1 MASSWT
7 GSMVLCRNSTARSPW
22 LTWRPYDPPM
32 AIATVSPVT
41 GEVLTSFDELTPE
54 ELEDKLARA
63 AAAAAS
69 YRLTSVEQRAGWL
82 DRAADH
88 LEKEADSVSRLIT
101 TEMGKT
107 YRAAHE
113 EVAKCVRGLRFYA
126 AEGPAFLRALPGDGA
141 RVGAKQTYVTYQPIG
156 VVLAVMPW
164 NLPLWQAMR
173 FAAPA
178 LTAGNVGILKHASNV
193 PQTALYM
200 EQLFRDAGFPD
211 DVFQTLLISARRV
224 EQVLRDD
231 RVEAATLTG
240 SEPAGKSVGAIAGD
254 EIKKVVLELGGS
266 DPFIVMP
273 STNLERATDVAVKAR
288 TLNNGQSCINGKRF
302 FVHRD
307 IFDRFLERFVAKMGA
322 LVVGDPMD
330 DATDIG
336 PLATESG
343 RDDVEAYVQDAV
355 AKGAK
360 VLVGG
365 KRPDRPG
372 WFYPPTVLT
381 DVTPDMRMYH
391 EEVFGP
397 VAQVW
402 PVASV
407 EEALRLANGHPY
419 GLGSNL
425 WSEDEAERELFI
437 RDVQSGMAF
446 INGNTT
452 SYPEIP
458 FGGVKRSGYGRELSD
473 LGMREFMNAKT
484 VWIGEDAGA

>member
-1 MASSWT
+1 
-7 GSMVLCRNSTARSPW
+7 
-22 LTWRPYDPPM
+22 
-32 AIATVSPVT
+32 
-41 GEVLTSFDELTPE
+41 
-54 ELEDKLARA
+54 
-63 AAAAAS
+63 
-69 YRLTSVEQRAGWL
+69 
-82 DRAADH
+82 
-88 LEKEADSVSRLIT
+88 
-101 TEMGKT
+101 
-107 YRAAHE
+107 
-113 EVAKCVRGLRFYA
+113 
-126 AEGPAFLRALPGDGA
+126 
-141 RVGAKQTYVTYQPIG
+141 
-156 VVLAVMPW
+156 VLAVMPW

-178 LTAGNVGILKHASNV
+178 LTAGNVGLLKHASNV

-200 EQLFRDAGFPD
+200 EQLFRDAGFPE
-211 DVFQTLLISARRV
+211 DVFQTLLISSDRV

-231 RVEAATLTG
+231 RVKAATLTG
-240 SEPAGKSVGAIAGD
+240 SEPAGKSVATIAGS

-273 STNLERATDVAVKAR
+273 STNMERATDVAVKAR

-302 FVHRD
+302 FVHATVYD
-307 IFDRFLERFVAKMGA
+307 AFLELFVAKMGA

-330 DATDIG
+330 DATDVG

-343 RDDVEAYVQDAV
+343 RDDVATYVDDALD
-355 AKGAK
+355 KGAK
-360 VLVGG
+360 ALVGG
-365 KRPDRPG
+365 RRPEGPG

-381 DVTPDMRMYH
+381 DITLDMKMYH

-397 VAQVW
+397 VAQVF
-402 PVASV
+402 SV
-407 EEALRLANGHPY
+407 SSLQEALQGANGHPY

-425 WSEDEAERELFI
+425 WTEDEAERELFI

-484 VWIGEDAGA
+484 VWIGQDANG

>member
-1 MASSWT
+1 
-7 GSMVLCRNSTARSPW
+7 
-22 LTWRPYDPPM
+22 M
-32 AIATVSPVT
+32 AIATTSPVT
-41 GEVLTSFDELTPE
+41 GEVLKTFDELTPE

-63 AAAAAS
+63 AAAFAS
-69 YRLTSVEQRAGWL
+69 YRLTTVEQRAGWL
-82 DRAADH
+82 RQAADN
-88 LEKEADSVSRLIT
+88 LERDAGSVSELIV
-101 TEMGKT
+101 TEMGKL
-107 YRAAHE
+107 YRAAQQ
-113 EVAKCVRGLRFYA
+113 EVAKCVHGLRFYA
-126 AEGPAFLRALPGDGA
+126 EHGPDYLKALPSDPG

-178 LTAGNVGILKHASNV
+178 LTAGNVGVLKHASNV

-200 EQLFRDAGFPD
+200 EQLFRGAGFPD
-211 DVFQTLLISARRV
+211 DVFQTLLISSGRV
-224 EQVLRDD
+224 EQVLRDP

-240 SEPAGKSVGAIAGD
+240 SEPAGKSVGAIAGQ

-266 DPFIVMP
+266 DPFFVMP
-273 STNLERATDVAVKAR
+273 STNLEQAAEVAVKAR

-302 FVHRD
+302 FVHAD
-307 IFDRFLERFVAKMGA
+307 IFEAFLAKFVAKMGA
-322 LVVGDPMD
+322 LVVGDPME

-336 PLATESG
+336 PLATEAG
-343 RDDVEAYVQDAV
+343 RKDVENYVDDAV
-355 AKGAK
+355 GKGAT

-381 DVTPDMRMYH
+381 DVTPQMKMYH

-402 PVASV
+402 SV
-407 EEALRLANGHPY
+407 PSLAQGLRLANGHPY

-437 RDVQSGMAF
+437 RDVASGMAF

>member
-1 MASSWT
+1 
-7 GSMVLCRNSTARSPW
+7 
-22 LTWRPYDPPM
+22 M
-32 AIATVSPVT
+32 AIATTSPVT
-41 GEVLTSFDELTPE
+41 GEVVKTFDELTPE
-54 ELEDKLARA
+54 QLEDKLARA
-63 AAAAAS
+63 AAAAAT
-69 YRLTSVEQRAGWL
+69 YRLTSVEDRAGWL
-82 DRAADH
+82 AQAADH
-88 LEKEADSVSRLIT
+88 LEKDADAVSRMIT
-101 TEMGKT
+101 MEMGKT
-107 YRAAHE
+107 LRAAHE
-113 EVAKCVRGLRFYA
+113 EVAKCVHGLRFYA
-126 AEGPAFLRALPGDGA
+126 AEGPKFLRDAPGDAG
-141 RVGAKQTYVTYQPIG
+141 RVGAKQTFVTYQPIG

-178 LTAGNVGILKHASNV
+178 LMAGNVGVLKHASNV
-193 PQTALYM
+193 PQCALYL
-200 EQLFRDAGFPD
+200 ERLFREAGFPE

-224 EQVLRDD
+224 EEVLRDD
-231 RVEAATLTG
+231 RVRAATLTG
-240 SEPAGKSVGAIAGD
+240 SEPAGRSVGTIAGE

-273 STNLERATDVAVKAR
+273 SADLERATDVAVKAR

-302 FVHRD
+302 FVHQD
-307 IFDRFLERFVAKMGA
+307 IAEAFLERFTAKMGA

-330 DATDIG
+330 EGTDVG

-343 RDDVEAYVQDAV
+343 RRDVEDYVDDAV
-355 AKGAK
+355 GKGATA
-360 VLVGG
+360 LVGG
-365 KRPDRPG
+365 SRPDGPG

-381 DVTPDMRMYH
+381 GVTPEMKMYH

-402 PVASV
+402 AVSSL
-407 EEALRLANGHPY
+407 EEALEIANGHPY

-425 WSEDEAERELFI
+425 WSEDAEERELFV

-484 VWIGEDAGA
+484 VWVGQDS

>member
-1 MASSWT
+1 
-7 GSMVLCRNSTARSPW
+7 
-22 LTWRPYDPPM
+22 M
-32 AIATVSPVT
+32 AIATISPVT
-41 GEVLTSFDELTPE
+41 GEILKSFDELTPE

-63 AAAAAS
+63 AAAAES
-69 YRLTSVEQRAGWL
+69 YRLTSIEQRGQWLSQAAGN
-82 DRAADH
+82 
-88 LEKEADSVSRLIT
+88 LEKQADATATLIT

-107 YRAAHE
+107 YRAARE

-126 AEGPAFLRALPGDGA
+126 DNGPAFLANIPADAA

-178 LTAGNVGILKHASNV
+178 LTAGNVGVLKHASNV

-200 EQLFRDAGFPD
+200 EQLFREAGFPD

-231 RVEAATLTG
+231 RVKAATLTG
-240 SEPAGKSVGAIAGD
+240 SEPAGRSVGNIAGD

-273 STNLERATDVAVKAR
+273 STNLERASDVAVKAR

-302 FVHRD
+302 FVHQD
-307 IFDRFLERFVAKMGA
+307 IYDAFIEMFVAKMGA

-330 DATDIG
+330 DATDVG

-343 RDDVEAYVQDAV
+343 RDDVEAYVTDAV
-355 AKGAK
+355 AKGAT

-365 KRPDRPG
+365 ARPDGPG

-381 DVTPDMRMYH
+381 GITPDMKMYH

-397 VAQVW
+397 VAQVFRVSSL
-402 PVASV
+402 P
-407 EEALRLANGHPY
+407 EALQLANGHPY

-425 WSEDEAERELFI
+425 WSEDEADRELFV

-484 VWIGEDAGA
+484 VWIGMDQ

>member
-1 MASSWT
+1 
-7 GSMVLCRNSTARSPW
+7 
-22 LTWRPYDPPM
+22 M
-32 AIATVSPVT
+32 AIATISPVT
-41 GEVLTSFDELTPE
+41 GETLKSFDELTPE
-54 ELEDKLARA
+54 ELENKLARA
-63 AAAAAS
+63 EAAAES
-69 YRLTSVEQRAGWL
+69 YRLTSVQQRAGWL
-82 DRAADH
+82 SKAADN
-88 LEKEADSVSRLIT
+88 LEHEADSVSELIT
-101 TEMGKT
+101 SEMGKT
-107 YRAAHE
+107 LRAAHE

-126 AEGPAFLRALPGDGA
+126 AKGPEFLRNLDGDAGA
-141 RVGAKQTYVTYQPIG
+141 VGAKQTFVSYQPIG

-178 LTAGNVGILKHASNV
+178 LTAGNVGVLKHASNV

-200 EQLFRDAGFPD
+200 ERLFREAGFPD

-231 RVEAATLTG
+231 RVKAATLTG
-240 SEPAGKSVGAIAGD
+240 SEPAGRSVGTIAGSV
-254 EIKKVVLELGGS
+254 IKKVVLELGGS

-302 FVHRD
+302 FVHTD
-307 IFDRFLERFVAKMGA
+307 IYDAFLDKFVAKMGA

-330 DATDIG
+330 PATDVG

-343 RDDVEAYVQDAV
+343 RDDVETYVEDAV
-355 AKGAK
+355 GKGAK
-360 VLVGG
+360 ALVGG
-365 KRPDRPG
+365 KRPDGPG

-381 DVTPDMRMYH
+381 NITPDMKMYH

-397 VAQVW
+397 VAQVF
-402 PVASV
+402 SV
-407 EEALRLANGHPY
+407 SSVQEALELANGHPY

-425 WSEDEAERELFI
+425 WSEDQAEREAFI

-458 FGGVKRSGYGRELSD
+458 FGGVKLSGYGRELAD

>member
-1 MASSWT
+1 
-7 GSMVLCRNSTARSPW
+7 
-22 LTWRPYDPPM
+22 M
-32 AIATVSPVT
+32 AIATVSPLT
-41 GEVLTSFDELTPE
+41 GETLKSFDELTPE

-63 AAAAAS
+63 AAAAES

-82 DRAADH
+82 SKAAEN
-88 LEKEADSVSRLIT
+88 LENEADPVSELIT
-101 TEMGKT
+101 AEMGKT
-107 YRAAHE
+107 LRAAHE

-126 AEGPAFLRALPGDGA
+126 AKGPEFLQNLDADA
-141 RVGAKQTYVTYQPIG
+141 RSVGAKQTFVSYQPIG

-178 LTAGNVGILKHASNV
+178 LTAGNVGVLKHASNV

-200 EQLFRDAGFPD
+200 ERLFREAGFPD

-224 EQVLRDD
+224 EQMLRDD
-231 RVEAATLTG
+231 RVKAATLTG
-240 SEPAGKSVGAIAGD
+240 SEPAGRSVGTIAGSV
-254 EIKKVVLELGGS
+254 IKKVVLELGGS

-302 FVHRD
+302 FVHAD
-307 IFDRFLERFVAKMGA
+307 IYDAFLDKFVTKMGA

-330 DATDIG
+330 DATDVG

-343 RDDVEAYVQDAV
+343 RDDVEAYVDDAV
-355 AKGAK
+355 GKGAK
-360 VLVGG
+360 ALVGG
-365 KRPDRPG
+365 KRPDGPG

-381 DVTPDMRMYH
+381 NITPDMKMYH

-397 VAQVW
+397 VAQVF
-402 PVASV
+402 SV
-407 EEALRLANGHPY
+407 SSLQEALELANGHPY

-425 WSEDEAERELFI
+425 WSEDQAEREMFI

-458 FGGVKRSGYGRELSD
+458 FGGVKLSGYGRELSD

-484 VWIGEDAGA
+484 VWIGEDAGV

>member
-1 MASSWT
+1 
-7 GSMVLCRNSTARSPW
+7 
-22 LTWRPYDPPM
+22 M
-32 AIATVSPVT
+32 AIATISPVT
-41 GEVLTSFDELTPE
+41 GETLKSFDELTPD
-54 ELEDKLARA
+54 ELENKLARA
-63 AAAAAS
+63 AAAAES
-69 YRLTSVEQRAGWL
+69 YRLTTVEQRAGWL
-82 DRAADH
+82 SKAAEN
-88 LEKEADSVSRLIT
+88 LENEADSVSALIT
-101 TEMGKT
+101 AEMGKT
-107 YRAAHE
+107 LRAAHE

-126 AEGPAFLRALPGDGA
+126 AKGPEFLRNLDGDA
-141 RVGAKQTYVTYQPIG
+141 RAVGAKQAFVSYQPIG

-178 LTAGNVGILKHASNV
+178 LTAGNVGVLKHASNV

-200 EQLFRDAGFPD
+200 ERLFREAGFPD

-231 RVEAATLTG
+231 RVKAATLTG
-240 SEPAGKSVGAIAGD
+240 SEPAGRSVGTIAGSV
-254 EIKKVVLELGGS
+254 IKKVVLELGGS

-302 FVHRD
+302 FVHTD
-307 IFDRFLERFVAKMGA
+307 IYDAFLDKFVAKMGA

-330 DATDIG
+330 DATDVG

-343 RDDVEAYVQDAV
+343 REDVEAYVDDAV
-355 AKGAK
+355 GKGAK
-360 VLVGG
+360 ALVGG
-365 KRPDRPG
+365 KRPEGPG

-381 DVTPDMRMYH
+381 NITPDMNMYH

-397 VAQVW
+397 VAQVF
-402 PVASV
+402 SV
-407 EEALRLANGHPY
+407 SSLQEALELANGHPY

-425 WSEDEAERELFI
+425 WSEDQAEREMFI

-458 FGGVKRSGYGRELSD
+458 FGGVKLSGYGRELSD

>member
-1 MASSWT
+1 
-7 GSMVLCRNSTARSPW
+7 
-22 LTWRPYDPPM
+22 M
-32 AIATVSPVT
+32 AIATTSPVT
-41 GEVLTSFDELTPE
+41 GEVLRSFDELSRE

-69 YRLTSVEQRAGWL
+69 YRLTSAEERAEWL
-82 DRAADH
+82 HHAADR
-88 LEKEADSVSRLIT
+88 LEKEVESVSGMIT
-101 TEMGKT
+101 MEMGET
-107 YRAAHE
+107 FRAAE
-113 EVAKCVRGLRFYA
+113 TEVAKCVHGLRFYA
-126 AEGPAFLRALPGDGA
+126 TEGPAFLRDLDGDGG
-141 RVGAKQTYVTYQPIG
+141 RVGAKQTFVTYQPIG

-178 LTAGNVGILKHASNV
+178 LMAGNVGLLKHASNV
-193 PQTALYM
+193 PQCALYL
-200 EQLFRDAGFPD
+200 EELFRDAGFPD
-211 DVFQTLLISARRV
+211 DVFQTLLISSGRV
-224 EQVLRDD
+224 EQVLRDP
-231 RVEAATLTG
+231 RVAAATLTG
-240 SEPAGKSVGAIAGD
+240 SEPAGRSVAAIAGD
-254 EIKKVVLELGGS
+254 EIKKLVLELGGS

-273 STNLERATDVAVKAR
+273 STNLERATDVAVRAR

-302 FVHRD
+302 FVHQD
-307 IFDRFLERFVAKMGA
+307 IGDAFIEMFVAKMGA
-322 LVVGDPMD
+322 LAVGDPMD
-330 DATDIG
+330 EGTDVG

-343 RDDVEAYVQDAV
+343 RRDVAAYVDDAV
-355 AKGAK
+355 GKGAT
-360 VLVGG
+360 VLLGG
-365 KRPDRPG
+365 RLPDGPG

-381 DVTPDMRMYH
+381 DITPEMRMYH

-402 PVASV
+402 TVASL
-407 EEALRLANGHPY
+407 EEALREANGHPY

-425 WSEDEAERELFI
+425 WSEDEAERELFV

-484 VWIGEDAGA
+484 VWIGQDA

>member
-1 MASSWT
+1 
-7 GSMVLCRNSTARSPW
+7 
-22 LTWRPYDPPM
+22 M
-32 AIATVSPVT
+32 AIATISPVT
-41 GEVLTSFDELTPE
+41 GETLKSFDELTPE

-63 AAAAAS
+63 AAAAES

-82 DRAADH
+82 STAAEN
-88 LEKEADSVSRLIT
+88 LENEADSVSELIT
-101 TEMGKT
+101 AEMGKT
-107 YRAAHE
+107 LRAAHE

-126 AEGPAFLRALPGDGA
+126 AKGPEFLRNLDGDA
-141 RVGAKQTYVTYQPIG
+141 RAVGAKQAFVSYQPIG

-178 LTAGNVGILKHASNV
+178 LTAGNVGVLKHASNV

-200 EQLFRDAGFPD
+200 ERLFREAGFPD

-231 RVEAATLTG
+231 RVKAATLTG
-240 SEPAGKSVGAIAGD
+240 SEPAGRSVGTIAGSV
-254 EIKKVVLELGGS
+254 IKKVVLELGGS

-273 STNLERATDVAVKAR
+273 STNLERATEVAVKAR

-302 FVHRD
+302 FVHAD
-307 IFDRFLERFVAKMGA
+307 IYDAFLDKFVAKMGA

-330 DATDIG
+330 DATDVG

-343 RDDVEAYVQDAV
+343 RDDVEAYVDDAV
-355 AKGAK
+355 GKGAK
-360 VLVGG
+360 ALVGG
-365 KRPDRPG
+365 KRPDGPG

-381 DVTPDMRMYH
+381 NITPDMKMYH

-397 VAQVW
+397 VAQVF
-402 PVASV
+402 SV
-407 EEALRLANGHPY
+407 SSLQEALELANGHPY

-425 WSEDEAERELFI
+425 WSEDQAEREMFI

-458 FGGVKRSGYGRELSD
+458 FGGVKLSGYGRELSD

-484 VWIGEDAGA
+484 VWIGEDASV